1 MKGTIHFCLEEVMIE
16 RYGQEVWTECLKLT
30 GYPEDHSFDVA
41 IRDDIDE
48 KQSIN
53 LFVNAAAA
61 AKVSIPTIFDDF
73 GEHWCC
79 TYAPQVYSVF
89 FSEVHNSKEALLKLD
104 WLHEVVTRKIPNAH
118 PPRFVYT
125 TLDDNTVEVE
135 YFSDRGLID
144 LFISL
149 IKGLNKKFGDHSH
162 IEKLSP
168 RKIKVVFDT
177 KETIVIDHTLVAK

>member
-16 RYGQEVWTECLKLT
+16 RYGQSVWVKCLQLM

-48 KQSIN
+48 KESIQ
-53 LFVNAAAA
+53 LFVNSASAAN
-61 AKVSIPTIFDDF
+61 VPLSQIFDDF

-79 TYAPQVYSVF
+79 TYAPGLYPVF
-89 FSEVHNSKEALLKLD
+89 FQEVSNTKNALLKLD

-118 PPRFVYT
+118 PPRFLYT
-125 TLDDNTVEVE
+125 HLDENTVEVE

-149 IKGLNKKFGDHSH
+149 IKGLNKKFGDHSQ
-162 IEKLSP
+162 IEKLSS
-168 RKIKVVFDT
+168 RKIKILFNT
-177 KETIVIDHTLVAK
+177 SETIVIDHSSAKV